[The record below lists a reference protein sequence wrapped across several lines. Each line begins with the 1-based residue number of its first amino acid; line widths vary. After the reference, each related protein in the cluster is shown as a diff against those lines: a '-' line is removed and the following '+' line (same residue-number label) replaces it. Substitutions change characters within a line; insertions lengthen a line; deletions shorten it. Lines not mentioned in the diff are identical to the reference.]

1 MKLLRPIVLFLMIA
15 LASAPALAAPEPQP
29 APMVSMELSGV
40 QLDDFV
46 RMVSRVYSA
55 NLVGDGT
62 LEGTVS
68 GSLRNVPLMDAVDV
82 VLGGAGYARKPV
94 GAGVWLVTRATAAGA
109 PEREEPVVRQFPLKY
124 LEPDAALLDV
134 VRGALGPSGSVAL
147 HRAGRTLVVRDLP
160 MGVRRVEALLATLDQ
175 RPGQVMI
182 EASIV
187 EVSSSIARELGID
200 WSGGYSYIS
209 GDVFGGLGSV
219 DASMGVNLPV
229 GGGPAAGLGIGF
241 GAVSDRVSL
250 EMRIAALE
258 QQGRARLVSSPR
270 IMVLDG
276 HMARIADG
284 RDLMVV
290 GPGSSVVMS
299 TSGGQV
305 ADSPV
310 YETFAASLSLEIVPR
325 VLEQGTVS
333 LGLDV
338 RRDEFD
344 FGHMVQD
351 YPTRV
356 TRSAQTDLLVESGAT
371 VAIGG
376 ISVERETDAEAR
388 VPGLGSLPI
397 IGGLFSASSS
407 AREERELIIFITPS
421 IMR

>member
-1 MKLLRPIVLFLMIA
+1 MMA

-29 APMVSMELSGV
+29 APIVSMELSGV
-40 QLDDFV
+40 GVADFV
-46 RMVSRVYSA
+46 RMVSRVYGA

-82 VLGGAGYARKPV
+82 VLGGAGYMRKPV
-94 GAGVWLVTRATAAGA
+94 GTGVWLVTRQDADAAGA
-109 PEREEPVVRQFPLKY
+109 QGHAEPVVRQFPLKY
-124 LEPDAALLDV
+124 LEPDSALLDV
-134 VRGALGPSGSVAL
+134 VRGTLGPLGSVAL

-219 DASMGVNLPV
+219 DTSVGVNLPV

-250 EMRIAALE
+250 DMRIAALE

-276 HMARIADG
+276 HVARIADG

-351 YPTRV
+351 YPTRM
-356 TRSAQTDLLVESGAT
+356 TRSARTDLLVESGAT

-376 ISVERETDAEAR
+376 ISVESATDAEAR

-407 AREERELIIFITPS
+407 SREERELIIFITPS